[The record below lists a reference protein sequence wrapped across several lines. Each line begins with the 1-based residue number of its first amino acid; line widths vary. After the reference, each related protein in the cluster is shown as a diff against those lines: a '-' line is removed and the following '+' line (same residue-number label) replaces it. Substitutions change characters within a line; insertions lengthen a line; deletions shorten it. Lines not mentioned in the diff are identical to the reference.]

1 MLLTVMT
8 VAEVCEFL
16 RINRSTLYRLIKE
29 RQIPSFRVGSEH
41 RFSRAAIDA
50 WQRAQEAKSAPPSF
64 SRYR

>member
-1 MLLTVMT
+1 MRFTLTL
-8 VAEVCEFL
+8 A
-16 RINRSTLYRLIKE
+16 SRLIKE